1 MMNTQQQMNHSENA
15 ERIAN
20 AMERVLRPFIRLF
33 VGHVSCGFMI
43 QRIKRIYI
51 EEARKWIEKNDVDGR
66 VTKSKLAM
74 LTGLDTRTIT
84 SIESTPNLQN
94 IEADLCAETSVLN
107 GWTTKKEYLDY
118 EGKPKKLPVVGR
130 GASFQSLVTS
140 VVGRNV
146 TYHTVLDRLVESKNI
161 IHTEDD
167 FVELSSPFFT
177 PLKSDEQSII
187 DSGTTSIGRL
197 VRTIHN
203 NLVAE
208 NIENKMIQQDRW
220 TNTIPCEKIPE
231 VKRIVRQK
239 INEQIV
245 EIEKIIEDY
254 EFNGSNDSVST
265 CKLGVGWF
273 LFD

>member
-1 MMNTQQQMNHSENA
+1 MNTQQQMNHSENA